1 MIDFQAST
9 FLLQWATGGLLFL
22 WVSSKTRLIGLG
34 FGWTTRITYLVI
46 AGIGLVVGVMGD
58 TLWLREISN
67 IGLLMAT
74 SFALLVS
81 IARRKAGVKGQR
93 ELRRSRADRVSAM
106 LGDRDQIKVSNT
118 VTIKEF
124 PPVLDLIAP
133 AIGTFGLIVGAVD
146 AAGSIWLSVAR
157 TLVGAAFLGAVSNS
171 MLLGH
176 WYLVQPGLS
185 RDPIFTLVNWTGLLW
200 LPELVLLCIPTGMFS
215 VLNGTIDDNYNGL
228 LGWFWVACVLATIC
242 LVIVTRMALKEKE
255 YSAVMAATGLMYLA
269 ILTAF
274 GMDLVARIL
283 LDLSL
288 IHI

>member
-74 SFALLVS
+74 SFTLLVS
-81 IARRKAGVKGQR
+81 IARRKARVKGQR
-93 ELRRSRADRVSAM
+93 ELQKSRADRVSAM

-118 VTIKEF
+118 VATKEF

-133 AIGTFGLIVGAVD
+133 VTGTFGLVVGAVD
-146 AAGSIWLSVAR
+146 AAGPIWLSIAR

-228 LGWFWVACVLATIC
+228 LGWFWVACVVATIC

-283 LDLSL
+283 LDA
-288 IHI
+288 

>member
-1 MIDFQAST
+1 MIDFQPST

-22 WVSSKTRLIGLG
+22 WVSNKTRLIGLG

-46 AGIGLVVGVMGD
+46 AGIGLVVGVKGD

-93 ELRRSRADRVSAM
+93 ELQRSRADRVSAM
-106 LGDRDQIKVSNT
+106 LGDRGQIKVSNT

-157 TLVGAAFLGAVSNS
+157 TLVGAAFLGALSNS

-228 LGWFWVACVLATIC
+228 LGWFWVACVLATAC

-283 LDLSL
+283 IDA
-288 IHI
+288 

>member
-46 AGIGLVVGVMGD
+46 AGIGLAVGVMGD

-74 SFALLVS
+74 SFTLLVS

-93 ELRRSRADRVSAM
+93 ELQKSRADRVSAM

-118 VTIKEF
+118 VATKEF

-133 AIGTFGLIVGAVD
+133 IIGTFGLVVGAVD
-146 AAGSIWLSVAR
+146 AAGSIWLSIAR

-228 LGWFWVACVLATIC
+228 LGWFWVACVVATIC

-283 LDLSL
+283 LDA
-288 IHI
+288 

>member
-93 ELRRSRADRVSAM
+93 ELQKSRADRVSAM
-106 LGDRDQIKVSNT
+106 LGDRGQIKVSNT
-118 VTIKEF
+118 VATKEF

-133 AIGTFGLIVGAVD
+133 IIGTFGLVAGAVD

-228 LGWFWVACVLATIC
+228 LGWFWVACVVATIC

-283 LDLSL
+283 LDA
-288 IHI
+288 

>member
-93 ELRRSRADRVSAM
+93 ELRRFRADRVSAM
-106 LGDRDQIKVSNT
+106 LEDRDQIKVSNT

-133 AIGTFGLIVGAVD
+133 AIGTFGLIVAAVD

-228 LGWFWVACVLATIC
+228 LGWFWVACVLATAC

-283 LDLSL
+283 LDA
-288 IHI
+288 

>member
-74 SFALLVS
+74 SFTLLVS
-81 IARRKAGVKGQR
+81 VARRKAGVKGQR
-93 ELRRSRADRVSAM
+93 ELQRSRADRVSAM
-106 LGDRDQIKVSNT
+106 LGDRGQIKVSNT
-118 VTIKEF
+118 VATKEF

-133 AIGTFGLIVGAVD
+133 IIGTFGLVAGAVD

-157 TLVGAAFLGAVSNS
+157 TLGGAACLGAVSNS

-228 LGWFWVACVLATIC
+228 LGWFWVACVVATIC
-242 LVIVTRMALKEKE
+242 LVIVTRMALNEKE

-283 LDLSL
+283 LDA
-288 IHI
+288 

>member
-1 MIDFQAST
+1 MIDFQPST

-22 WVSSKTRLIGLG
+22 WVSNKTRLIGLG

-46 AGIGLVVGVMGD
+46 AGIGLVVGVKGD

-93 ELRRSRADRVSAM
+93 ELQRSRADRVSAM
-106 LGDRDQIKVSNT
+106 LGDRGQIKVSNT
-118 VTIKEF
+118 VATKEF

-133 AIGTFGLIVGAVD
+133 IIGTFGLVAGAVD

-228 LGWFWVACVLATIC
+228 LGWFWVACVVATIC
-242 LVIVTRMALKEKE
+242 LVVVTRMALKEKE

-283 LDLSL
+283 LDA
-288 IHI
+288 

>member
-74 SFALLVS
+74 SFTLLVS

-93 ELRRSRADRVSAM
+93 ELQKSRADRVSAM

-118 VTIKEF
+118 VATKEF

-133 AIGTFGLIVGAVD
+133 VIGTFGLVVGAVD
-146 AAGSIWLSVAR
+146 AAGPIWLSIAR

-228 LGWFWVACVLATIC
+228 LGWFWVACVVATIC

-283 LDLSL
+283 LDA
-288 IHI
+288 

>member
-1 MIDFQAST
+1 MIDFQPST

-22 WVSSKTRLIGLG
+22 WVSNKTRLIGLG

-46 AGIGLVVGVMGD
+46 AGIGLVVGVKGD

-93 ELRRSRADRVSAM
+93 ELQRSRADRVSAM
-106 LGDRDQIKVSNT
+106 LGDRGQIKVSNT
-118 VTIKEF
+118 VATKEF

-133 AIGTFGLIVGAVD
+133 VTGTFGLVVGAVD
-146 AAGSIWLSVAR
+146 AAGPIWLSIAR

-228 LGWFWVACVLATIC
+228 LGWFWVACVVATIC
-242 LVIVTRMALKEKE
+242 LVVVTRMALKEKE

-283 LDLSL
+283 LDA
-288 IHI
+288 

>member
-81 IARRKAGVKGQR
+81 IARRKAGAKGQR
-93 ELRRSRADRVSAM
+93 ELRRFRADRVSAM
-106 LGDRDQIKVSNT
+106 LEDRDQIKVSNT

-133 AIGTFGLIVGAVD
+133 AIGTFGLIVAAVD

-283 LDLSL
+283 LDA
-288 IHI
+288 

>member
-58 TLWLREISN
+58 TLWFREISN

-81 IARRKAGVKGQR
+81 ISRRKAGVKGQR
-93 ELRRSRADRVSAM
+93 ELQKSRADRVSAM
-106 LGDRDQIKVSNT
+106 LGDRGQIKGSNT
-118 VTIKEF
+118 VATKEF

-133 AIGTFGLIVGAVD
+133 IIGTFGLVAGAVD

-228 LGWFWVACVLATIC
+228 LGWFWVACVVATIC

-283 LDLSL
+283 LDA
-288 IHI
+288 

>member
-46 AGIGLVVGVMGD
+46 AGIGLVAGVMGD
-58 TLWLREISN
+58 TLWFREISN

-93 ELRRSRADRVSAM
+93 ELQRSRADRVSAM
-106 LGDRDQIKVSNT
+106 LGDRGQIKVSNT
-118 VTIKEF
+118 VATKEF

-133 AIGTFGLIVGAVD
+133 IIGTFGLVAGAVD

-228 LGWFWVACVLATIC
+228 LGWFWVACVVATIC

-283 LDLSL
+283 LDA
-288 IHI
+288 

>member
-1 MIDFQAST
+1 MIDFQAAT
-9 FLLQWATGGLLFL
+9 FLLQWATGGLFFL
-22 WVSSKTRLIGLG
+22 WVSGKTRLIGLG

-46 AGIGLVVGVMGD
+46 AGIGLIVGVMGE

-67 IGLLMAT
+67 IGLLAAT

-81 IARRKAGVKGQR
+81 VVKRKAGVKGLR
-93 ELRRSRADRVSAM
+93 ELQKSRTDRVLAM
-106 LGDRDQIKVSNT
+106 LGDKEQTKVT
-118 VTIKEF
+118 DTAIIKEF
-124 PPVLDLIAP
+124 PPILDLIAP
-133 AIGTFGLIVGAVD
+133 AIGTLGLVAGAID
-146 AAGSIWLSVAR
+146 AAGSMWLSVAR

-200 LPELVLLCIPTGMFS
+200 LPELIVLCIPTGMFS

-228 LGWFWVACVLATIC
+228 LGWFWVACVVATIC
-242 LVIVTRMALKEKE
+242 LVGVTRMALKEKE

-283 LDLSL
+283 LDA
-288 IHI
+288 

>member
-1 MIDFQAST
+1 MIDFQAAT
-9 FLLQWATGGLLFL
+9 FLLQWATGGLFFL
-22 WVSSKTRLIGLG
+22 WVSGKTRLIGLG

-46 AGIGLVVGVMGD
+46 AGIGLIVGVIGE

-67 IGLLMAT
+67 IGLLAAT

-81 IARRKAGVKGQR
+81 VVKRKAGVKGLR
-93 ELRRSRADRVSAM
+93 ELQKSRTDRVLAM
-106 LGDRDQIKVSNT
+106 LGDKEQTKVT
-118 VTIKEF
+118 DTAIIKEF
-124 PPVLDLIAP
+124 PPILDLIAP
-133 AIGTFGLIVGAVD
+133 AIGTLGLVAGAID
-146 AAGSIWLSVAR
+146 AAGSMWLSVAR

-200 LPELVLLCIPTGMFS
+200 LPELIVLCIPTGMFS

-228 LGWFWVACVLATIC
+228 LGWFWVACVVATIC
-242 LVIVTRMALKEKE
+242 LVGVTRMALKEKE

-283 LDLSL
+283 LDA
-288 IHI
+288 

>member
-58 TLWLREISN
+58 TLWFREISN
-67 IGLLMAT
+67 MGLLMAT
-74 SFALLVS
+74 SFTLLVS

-93 ELRRSRADRVSAM
+93 ELQRSRADRVSAM
-106 LGDRDQIKVSNT
+106 LGDRGQKKVSNT
-118 VTIKEF
+118 VATKEF

-133 AIGTFGLIVGAVD
+133 IIGTFGLVAGAVD

-228 LGWFWVACVLATIC
+228 LGWFWVACVVATIC

-283 LDLSL
+283 LDA
-288 IHI
+288 

>member
-58 TLWLREISN
+58 TLWLREIST

-93 ELRRSRADRVSAM
+93 ELQRSRADRVSAM
-106 LGDRDQIKVSNT
+106 VGDRGQIKVLNT
-118 VTIKEF
+118 VATKEF

-133 AIGTFGLIVGAVD
+133 IIGTFGLVAGAVD

-200 LPELVLLCIPTGMFS
+200 LPELVFLCIPTGMFS

-283 LDLSL
+283 LDA
-288 IHI
+288 

>member
-74 SFALLVS
+74 SFTLLVS

-93 ELRRSRADRVSAM
+93 ELQKFRADRVSAM

-118 VTIKEF
+118 VATKEF

-133 AIGTFGLIVGAVD
+133 IIGTFGLVAGAVD

-228 LGWFWVACVLATIC
+228 LGWFWVACVVATIC

-283 LDLSL
+283 LDA
-288 IHI
+288 

>member
-58 TLWLREISN
+58 TLWLREVSN

-74 SFALLVS
+74 SFTLLVS

-93 ELRRSRADRVSAM
+93 ELQKSRADRVSAM

-118 VTIKEF
+118 VATKEF

-133 AIGTFGLIVGAVD
+133 IIGTFGLVVGAVD
-146 AAGSIWLSVAR
+146 AAGSIWLSIAR

-228 LGWFWVACVLATIC
+228 LGWFWVACVVATIC

-283 LDLSL
+283 LDA
-288 IHI
+288 

>member
-74 SFALLVS
+74 SFTLLVS

-93 ELRRSRADRVSAM
+93 ELQKSRADRVSAM

-118 VTIKEF
+118 VATKEF

-133 AIGTFGLIVGAVD
+133 IIGTFGLVAGAVD

-228 LGWFWVACVLATIC
+228 LGWFWVACVVATIC

-269 ILTAF
+269 ILTVF

-283 LDLSL
+283 LDA
-288 IHI
+288 

>member
-133 AIGTFGLIVGAVD
+133 AIGTFGLIVAAVD

-228 LGWFWVACVLATIC
+228 LGWFWVACVVATIC
-242 LVIVTRMALKEKE
+242 LVIVTRMVLKEKE

-283 LDLSL
+283 LDA
-288 IHI
+288 

>member
-74 SFALLVS
+74 SFTLLVS

-93 ELRRSRADRVSAM
+93 ELQKSRADRVSAM
-106 LGDRDQIKVSNT
+106 LGDRGQIKVSNT
-118 VTIKEF
+118 VATKEF

-133 AIGTFGLIVGAVD
+133 IIGTFGLVAGAVD
-146 AAGSIWLSVAR
+146 AAGSIWLSIAR

-228 LGWFWVACVLATIC
+228 LGWFWVACVVATIC

-283 LDLSL
+283 LDA
-288 IHI
+288 

>member
-22 WVSSKTRLIGLG
+22 WVSGKTRLIGLG
-34 FGWTTRITYLVI
+34 FGWTIRITYLVI
-46 AGIGLVVGVMGD
+46 AGIGLIVGMMGE
-58 TLWLREISN
+58 TLWLREISS
-67 IGLLMAT
+67 IGLLTAT

-81 IARRKAGVKGQR
+81 VAKRKVGVKGQR
-93 ELRRSRADRVSAM
+93 ELQKERTERVSAM
-106 LGDRDQIKVSNT
+106 LGGREQINVAD
-118 VTIKEF
+118 TISTKEF
-124 PPVLDLIAP
+124 PPILDLIAP
-133 AIGTFGLIVGAVD
+133 AIGTLGLIAGAVD

-185 RDPIFTLVNWTGLLW
+185 RDPIFTLVNWTGVLW

-228 LGWFWVACVLATIC
+228 LGWFWVACVAATIC
-242 LVIVTRMALKEKE
+242 LVGVTKMALKEKE

-283 LDLSL
+283 LDA
-288 IHI
+288 

>member
-67 IGLLMAT
+67 IGLLMAS

-185 RDPIFTLVNWTGLLW
+185 RKPIHTLINWTGVLW
-200 LPELVLLCIPTGMFS
+200 LPELIFLLIPTGMVS

-228 LGWFWVACVLATIC
+228 LGWFWVACVIGTIVLVFVTKLA
-242 LVIVTRMALKEKE
+242 LREKQ

-269 ILTAF
+269 ILTGF

-283 LDLSL
+283 LDV
-288 IHI
+288 

>member
-215 VLNGTIDDNYNGL
+215 VLNGNIDDNYNGL

-283 LDLSL
+283 LDA
-288 IHI
+288 

>member
-1 MIDFQAST
+1 MIDFQPST

-22 WVSSKTRLIGLG
+22 WVSNKTRLIGLG

-46 AGIGLVVGVMGD
+46 AGIGLVVGVKGD

-93 ELRRSRADRVSAM
+93 ELQRSRADRVSAM
-106 LGDRDQIKVSNT
+106 LGDRGQIKVSNI
-118 VTIKEF
+118 VTTKEF

-133 AIGTFGLIVGAVD
+133 VIGTFGLVVGAVD

-228 LGWFWVACVLATIC
+228 LGWFWVACVVATIC

-283 LDLSL
+283 LDA
-288 IHI
+288 

>member
-1 MIDFQAST
+1 MIDFQPST

-22 WVSSKTRLIGLG
+22 WVSNKTRLIGLG

-67 IGLLMAT
+67 IGLLIAT
-74 SFALLVS
+74 SFTLLVS

-93 ELRRSRADRVSAM
+93 ELQRSRADRVSAM
-106 LGDRDQIKVSNT
+106 LGDRGQIKVSNT
-118 VTIKEF
+118 VATKEF

-133 AIGTFGLIVGAVD
+133 VIGTFGLVVGAVD

-228 LGWFWVACVLATIC
+228 LGWFWVACVVATIC

-283 LDLSL
+283 LDA
-288 IHI
+288 

>member
-1 MIDFQAST
+1 MIDFQAPT

-46 AGIGLVVGVMGD
+46 AGIGLVVGVVGD

-67 IGLLMAT
+67 IGLLVAT

-81 IARRKAGVKGQR
+81 VTRRKAGVEGQR
-93 ELRRSRADRVSAM
+93 ELKKSRTDRVSAM
-106 LGDRDQIKVSNT
+106 LGNRDQIKVSD
-118 VTIKEF
+118 IAAAKEF
-124 PPVLDLIAP
+124 PPILDLIAP
-133 AIGTFGLIVGAVD
+133 VIGTFGLIVGAVD

-200 LPELVLLCIPTGMFS
+200 LPELILLCLPTGMFS

-228 LGWFWVACVLATIC
+228 LGWFWVACVAATIC
-242 LVIVTRMALKEKE
+242 LVGVTRMALKEKE

-283 LDLSL
+283 LDA
-288 IHI
+288 

>member
-1 MIDFQAST
+1 MIDFQPST

-22 WVSSKTRLIGLG
+22 WVSNKTRLIGLG

-93 ELRRSRADRVSAM
+93 ELRRSRADRVSVM

-133 AIGTFGLIVGAVD
+133 AIGTFGLIVAAVD
-146 AAGSIWLSVAR
+146 VAGSIWLSVAR

-228 LGWFWVACVLATIC
+228 LGWFWVACVVATIC

-283 LDLSL
+283 LDA
-288 IHI
+288 

>member
-1 MIDFQAST
+1 MIDFQPST

-22 WVSSKTRLIGLG
+22 WVSNKTRLIGLG

-93 ELRRSRADRVSAM
+93 ELQRSRADRVSAM
-106 LGDRDQIKVSNT
+106 LGDRGQIKVSNT
-118 VTIKEF
+118 VTTKEF

-133 AIGTFGLIVGAVD
+133 VIGTFGLVVGAVD

-228 LGWFWVACVLATIC
+228 LGWFWVACVVATIC

-283 LDLSL
+283 LDA
-288 IHI
+288 

>member
-22 WVSSKTRLIGLG
+22 WVSTKTRLIGLG

-74 SFALLVS
+74 SFTLLVS

-93 ELRRSRADRVSAM
+93 ELQKSRADRVSAM

-228 LGWFWVACVLATIC
+228 LGWFWVACVVATIC

-283 LDLSL
+283 LDA
-288 IHI
+288 

>member
-74 SFALLVS
+74 SFTLLVS

-93 ELRRSRADRVSAM
+93 ELQKSRADRVSAM
-106 LGDRDQIKVSNT
+106 LGDRGQIKVSNT
-118 VTIKEF
+118 VATKEF

-133 AIGTFGLIVGAVD
+133 IIGTFGLVAGAVD
-146 AAGSIWLSVAR
+146 AAGSIWLSIAR

-283 LDLSL
+283 LDA
-288 IHI
+288 

>member
-93 ELRRSRADRVSAM
+93 ELRRFRADRVSVM

-283 LDLSL
+283 LDA
-288 IHI
+288 